1 MTQREYT
8 LVDGTTSYIIT
19 ADSGMKFVRRSDG
32 FDFGDEVW
40 LGYRY
45 DNGERILEVP
55 ADFDEV
61 ADTEG
66 ISVEQLENLITDE
79 LDS

>member
-1 MTQREYT
+1 MTQEEYT
-8 LVDGTTSYIIT
+8 LVDGTSSYIIT
-19 ADSGMKFVRRSDG
+19 ADLGMKFVRRSDG
-32 FDFGDEVW
+32 FDFGNEVW

-61 ADTEG
+61 VDTEK
-66 ISVEQLENLITDE
+66 INIELLENLIADE
-79 LDS
+79 LDI